1 MDSVRRKYLFD
12 LVQATASNVEVFPS
26 PRPQF
31 LEQENVLRTRCRG
44 RLPQAPAPVG
54 GPKASTVL
62 APAAGPRFFT
72 GIVLHYGVLACH
84 RNFLIPEVRPCIPN
98 TVLEAR
104 CPGDHGLA
112 SSGPRVPLDQRG
124 YLRVLVFGGLWRTP
138 RPAKCQRGPVPSSC
152 FCWRPKSSHGS
163 DPSCRHP
170 PYSL

>member
-62 APAAGPRFFT
+62 APAAGPRNFT
-72 GIVLHYGVLACH
+72 GIALHYGVLACH

-124 YLRVLVFGGLWRTP
+124 YLRVVVW
-138 RPAKCQRGPVPSSC
+138 
-152 FCWRPKSSHGS
+152 
-163 DPSCRHP
+163 
-170 PYSL
+170 